1 MKKHAVYIAAAL
13 ILGAGM
19 VTSTQAATTTLDFE
33 DLDTS
38 KGYIDLPLNYGGL
51 TWESGAA
58 DYWGTNNGNW
68 KAWNDSFYAIAHSG
82 GNYLFNSYGPQELGF
97 TLSTGA
103 DSVSAWFSDT
113 TALNGRPGTIE
124 LVGYVGGVETYRSAA
139 LVLSSTP
146 QQLSLFGSDI
156 TRVTVRGSS
165 AGWYA
170 MDDLV
175 ILSAVPEPSTTL
187 SALVGLAVLAGV
199 GSARR
204 RSQAV

>member
-1 MKKHAVYIAAAL
+1 MKKQFVCIAAAL
-13 ILGAGM
+13 MLGASM
-19 VTSTQAATTTLDFE
+19 VASAQAGTTTFDFE

-38 KGYIDLPLNYGGL
+38 QGNIDLPLNYGGL
-51 TWESGAA
+51 TWDSGAA
-58 DYWGTNNGNW
+58 DYWGTNNGHW
-68 KAWNDSFYAIAHSG
+68 RVWDASFYAIAHSG
-82 GNYLFNSYGPQELGF
+82 ENYLFNSFGPQELGF
-97 TLSTGA
+97 TLSTAA
-103 DSVSAWFSDT
+103 DGVSAWFSDT
-113 TALNGRPGTIE
+113 TALTGSPGTIE

-175 ILSAVPEPSTTL
+175 ILSSVPEPSTML
-187 SALVGLAVLAGV
+187 SAVLGLTVLAGV
-199 GSARR
+199 GRARR